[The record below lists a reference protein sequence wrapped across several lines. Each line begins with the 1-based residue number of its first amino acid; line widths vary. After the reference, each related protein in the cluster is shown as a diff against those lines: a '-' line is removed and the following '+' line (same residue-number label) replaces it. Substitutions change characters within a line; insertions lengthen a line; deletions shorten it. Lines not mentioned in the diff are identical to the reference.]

1 MSFTLLFSPVPSI
14 LFSVFRSSCS
24 LFYLN
29 LCQAYLMPLLI
40 PCLKDV
46 CQEITVSDF
55 SFDFSD
61 S

>member
-1 MSFTLLFSPVPSI
+1 MLFTLLFPVPRV
-14 LFSVFRSSCS
+14 LFSVFHSLYS

-29 LCQAYLMPLLI
+29 LCQAYFMPLFI

-55 SFDFSD
+55 SYDLLYS
-61 S
+61 